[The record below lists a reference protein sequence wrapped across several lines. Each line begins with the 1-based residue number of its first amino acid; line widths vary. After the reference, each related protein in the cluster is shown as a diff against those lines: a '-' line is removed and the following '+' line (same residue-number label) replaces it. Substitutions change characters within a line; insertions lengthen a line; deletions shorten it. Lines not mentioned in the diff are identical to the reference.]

1 MLRLLK
7 FSEFLNESI
16 DQTMFYFD
24 LDERFE
30 WSKKLSEL
38 AEEIIN
44 KSNELKDTYGYGRR
58 SNDGF
63 EFDIKTRSR
72 PDSDNLLIKYNTTE
86 EDIDHSWNLF
96 LSDQLEMYG
105 NDIIE
110 NSEIFYDWSQ
120 RGRSGGWLILKYNNG
135 EIIKNPEEVIHMN
148 IASYNFYANQIDE
161 DDFKKWK
168 EFQEAG
174 GKGLRMMRS
183 FGIKAGIPDDI
194 QILEDEFNDCKS
206 NLESLIEELNVLETN
221 LIKVKKS
228 IDDFWKKSNE
238 YFNDF
243 LDSQFNLD

>member
-16 DQTMFYFD
+16 DQTMRDFG

-30 WSKKLSEL
+30 WSEKLAEL
-38 AEEIIN
+38 SEEIIN

-58 SNDGF
+58 SDDGF
-63 EFDIKTRSR
+63 EFDIKTRSW
-72 PDSDNLLIKYNTTE
+72 PDLDNLAAKYNATE
-86 EDIDHSWNLF
+86 EEIDDLWYLF

-105 NDIIE
+105 EDIIE
-110 NSEIFYDWSQ
+110 NGKFFEDWSQ
-120 RGRSGGWLILKYNNG
+120 GGRSGGWLILKYNFEDPDSVIND
-135 EIIKNPEEVIHMN
+135 EISDYIYCADRVDN
-148 IASYNFYANQIDE
+148 E
-161 DDFKKWK
+161 DFNKWK
-168 EFQEAG
+168 EFTEKG

-183 FGIKAGIPDDI
+183 FGVKAGIPDDI

-206 NLESLIEELNVLETN
+206 NLESLIEELNLLETH

-228 IDDFWKKSNE
+228 IDDFWNNSNE

-243 LDSQFNLD
+243 LDSQFDLD